1 MSETVR
7 LDIDFVRRQ
16 FPALCSGPYAEWAF
30 FENAGGT
37 YVPKSVIERTG
48 AYMTETQVQPGTA
61 SAASA
66 LAAERIAEGTR
77 LMAEM
82 INADPGE
89 VMIGPSTT
97 MNMYLLSHAIAE
109 WFEPGDEVIV
119 TNQDHEAN
127 IGAWRRLAE
136 RGVGVGVKEWRVD
149 PETGDLDIGALGA
162 LLGARTR
169 LVCFPQCSNLLGGF
183 NDVAKITRLVHDAG
197 ALVCVDAVAYAPHRA
212 IDVKAW
218 DVDFYAFSLYKLFGP
233 HIAILYAKREHFDR
247 ARGQNHY
254 FLDGEVPLKLLPG
267 GPNHEFTAAIG
278 GVIDYF
284 ETLYHHH
291 FEEPEN
297 TLAGRVAK
305 VFGLIAAYED
315 ALGARFVRF
324 LESKPNVRLLG
335 RGGDALEP
343 RAPTFSFVVDGRDP
357 TEFPAHMDGHKVA
370 IRSGH
375 FYALRLIEGLGL
387 GDTGAVTRASMAHY
401 NSAEELDRLIAGLD
415 EVI

>member
-16 FPALCSGPYAEWAF
+16 FPALGSGPYAEWAF

-37 YVPKSVIERTG
+37 YVPRSVIERTG
-48 AYMTETQVQPGTA
+48 AYMTETQVQPGTT

-66 LAAERIAEGTR
+66 LAAERIADGTR

-89 VMIGPSTT
+89 IMIGPSTT
-97 MNMYLLSHAIAE
+97 MNMYLLSHAIGE
-109 WFEPGDEVIV
+109 WFAEGDEVIV

-136 RGVGVGVKEWRVD
+136 RGVTVKEWRVD
-149 PETGDLDIGALGA
+149 PETGELEIGALGA
-162 LLGARTR
+162 LLGARTK
-169 LVCFPQCSNLLGGF
+169 LVCFPHCSNLLGGF
-183 NDVAKITRLVHDAG
+183 NDVAKITRVVHDAG

-218 DVDFYAFSLYKLFGP
+218 DVDFYGFSLYKLFG
-233 HIAILYAKREHFDR
+233 HFDR

-284 ETLYHHH
+284 EALYHHH

-297 TLAGRVAK
+297 TLAGRIAR
-305 VFGLIAAYED
+305 VFDLIAAYED

-335 RGGDALEP
+335 RGSDALGP

-357 TEFPAHMDGHKVA
+357 AEFPAQMDGHKVA

-387 GDTGAVTRASMAHY
+387 GDTGTVTRASMVHY
-401 NSAEELDRLIAGLD
+401 NSTEEVDRLIAGLD
-415 EVI
+415 EAI

>member
-1 MSETVR
+1 MSGTRR

-16 FPALCSGPYAEWAF
+16 FPALGSGPYAEWAF

-37 YVPKSVIERTG
+37 YVPRSVIERTG
-48 AYMTETQVQPGTA
+48 AYMTQTQVQPGTA
-61 SAASA
+61 SAAST
-66 LAAERIAEGTR
+66 LAAERIAEGER
-77 LMAEM
+77 QMAEM
-82 INADPGE
+82 IKAEPGE

-97 MNMYLLSHAIAE
+97 MNMYLLSHAIGE
-109 WFEPGDEVIV
+109 WFGEGDELIV

-136 RGVGVGVKEWRVD
+136 RGVTVKEWRVD
-149 PETGDLDIGALGA
+149 PETAELEIGALES
-162 LLGARTR
+162 LLSARTK
-169 LVCFPQCSNLLGGF
+169 LVCFPHCSNLLGGF
-183 NDVAKITRLVHDAG
+183 NDVAGITRVVHDAG

-218 DVDFYAFSLYKLFGP
+218 DVDFYGFSLYKLFGP
-233 HIAILYAKREHFDR
+233 HIAVLYAKRQHFDR

-254 FLDGEVPLKLLPG
+254 FLDDEVPLKLLPG

-284 ETLYHHH
+284 EALYHHH

-297 TLAGRVAK
+297 TLAGRIAK

-335 RGGDALEP
+335 RGGDAP
-343 RAPTFSFVVDGRDP
+343 GARAPTFSFAVDGRDP
-357 TEFPAHMDGHKVA
+357 AEFPAHMDGHKVA

-375 FYALRLIEGLGL
+375 FYALRLIAGLGL
-387 GDTGAVTRASMAHY
+387 ERPGAVTRASMVHY
-401 NSAEELDRLIAGLD
+401 NSTEEVDRLIAGLD